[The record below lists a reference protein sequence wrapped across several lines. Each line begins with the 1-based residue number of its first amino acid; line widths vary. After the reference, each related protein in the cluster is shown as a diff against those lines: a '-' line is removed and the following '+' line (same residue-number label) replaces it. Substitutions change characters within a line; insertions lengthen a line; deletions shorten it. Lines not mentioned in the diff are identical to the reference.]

1 MVPDRDNRHPILDA
15 FPFQSNLECPWTRQ
29 RIAGFQKRIDKIA
42 GRGSNGKSNVR
53 LIWPADAN
61 PAISMRIVN
70 GEPRA
75 RYRLWTNEYEC
86 KRTDKTTG
94 LEVVE
99 FVKVDITPPRFMFE
113 EFHESDEQGFN
124 PDGENGGEGFYTH
137 LFSIAHHDESCCNGT
152 EAIGGGLCL
161 GLYREPEDRDLA
173 ELQRR
178 IQARDAA
185 KYGHRP
191 GERVSMDELEE
202 DLRAHREWQA
212 RYNNRLETDYR
223 EAAMNSLA
231 LHGWRLFD
239 PDTRS
244 RYHIIGGK

>member
-1 MVPDRDNRHPILDA
+1 MDA
-15 FPFQSNLECPWTRQ
+15 FPFQSNLECPWTRE

-42 GRGSNGKSNVR
+42 GRGSNGRSNVR
-53 LIWPADAN
+53 LIWPADPD
-61 PAISMRIVN
+61 PAISMRTVN

-86 KRTDKTTG
+86 RRTDPTTG

-99 FVKVDITPPRFMFE
+99 YVKVDITPPRFMLE
-113 EFHESDEQGFN
+113 EFHEPAEQAFN
-124 PDGENGGEGFYTH
+124 PSGEDDGNGFYTH
-137 LFSIAHHDESCCNGT
+137 LMTVSHHDELCCNGA
-152 EAIGGGLCL
+152 ESMGGGLCL
-161 GLYREPEDRDLA
+161 GLYREPEDRDLQ

-178 IQARDAA
+178 IRLRDTA
-185 KYGHRP
+185 KSGHRP

-202 DLRAHREWQA
+202 DLQHLREW
-212 RYNNRLETDYR
+212 RRHFDNKLTTDYR

-239 PDTRS
+239 ENTRS